1 MPITQDDDLR
11 QLLRETRH
19 IAMVGASD
27 RPDRASFGVMRFL
40 LSRGYEVTPVNPQ
53 LAGQAIHGR
62 TVVASLDEVSQ
73 PIDLVDIFRNTAA
86 AGQVIDE
93 AIAAGAKAVWT
104 QLGVTPHDAIE
115 RAETA
120 GLKAVVDRCPAI
132 EIPRLGL

>member
-40 LSRGYEVTPVNPQ
+40 LSRGYEVTPINPQ
-53 LAGQAIHGR
+53 LAGQTIHGR
-62 TVVASLDEVSQ
+62 MVIASLDEVSE

-86 AGQVIDE
+86 AGPVIDE
-93 AIAAGAKAVWT
+93 AIAVGAKAVWT
-104 QLGVTPHDAIE
+104 QLGVTPDEALA
-115 RAETA
+115 RAEAA
-120 GLKAVVDRCPAI
+120 GLKAVVNRCPAI